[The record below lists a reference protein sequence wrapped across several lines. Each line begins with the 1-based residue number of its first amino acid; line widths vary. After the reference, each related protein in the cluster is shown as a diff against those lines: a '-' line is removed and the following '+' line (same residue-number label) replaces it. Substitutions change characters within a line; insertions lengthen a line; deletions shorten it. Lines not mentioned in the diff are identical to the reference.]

1 MKACDGNI
9 KKTLALVEKMI
20 TLADTGDID
29 REDVGCGILYG
40 ILRDSAFKIKK
51 IAEREKENHIKKRL
65 VGICRGKKTPHFFSR
80 YPSGN
85 ENFCSR
91 SRPAKKITAGIS
103 LIFRG

>member
-51 IAEREKENHIKKRL
+51 IAELEKENHIKKGWWEY
-65 VGICRGKKTPHFFSR
+65 VGEKRRPNFLAGVHPEMRIFVQDQGLRKK
-80 YPSGN
+80 
-85 ENFCSR
+85 
-91 SRPAKKITAGIS
+91 
-103 LIFRG
+103 